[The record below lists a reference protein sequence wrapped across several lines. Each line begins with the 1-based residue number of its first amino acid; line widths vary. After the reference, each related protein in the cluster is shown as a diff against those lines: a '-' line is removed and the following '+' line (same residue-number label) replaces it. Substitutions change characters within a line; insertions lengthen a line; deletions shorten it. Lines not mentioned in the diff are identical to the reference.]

1 MHGTLSGSIRG
12 RAVDFTINWDNGS
25 RGRYVGQVNEDAG
38 FAAATGT
45 TGDSGWR
52 LLGPLQCLDA
62 PVAPVPAPEQVP
74 LPRQGVPITL
84 PPPQQAPPPPP
95 PPGRP
100 NDRDSDGL
108 FDADETNVYGT
119 NPDKADTD
127 GDGADDGQ
135 EVFDG
140 TDPLD
145 PNDP

>member
-1 MHGTLSGSIRG
+1 MHGTLSGGIKG
-12 RAVDFTINWDNGS
+12 RAVDLTINWDNGL
-25 RGRYVGQVNEDAG
+25 RGRYVGQVTEDAG
-38 FAAATGT
+38 WGATGT

-52 LLGPLQCLDA
+52 LLGQLQCLDA
-62 PVAPVPAPEQVP
+62 APVPAPAPEQVP

-127 GDGADDGQ
+127 GDGLDDGQ